1 MYKRQILDEEI
12 TKIDKVLPGEVAF
25 KLYDTYGFP
34 LDLTQDI
41 LKNKSLQIDSKK
53 FDDLMK
59 KSRELAKK
67 NWKGSGD
74 SAVDDIW
81 FAIRDKLGA
90 TEFLGYETD
99 QAEGVVKSLL
109 KNNQQ
114 VDSLKTGDEGMIILN
129 QTPFYGESGGQVGDI
144 GEIISNNFQFKVS
157 DVQKKLGELFVHYG
171 KVISGEIKINDS
183 VELKIDVERR
193 ENIRAY
199 HSATHLLHESLRR
212 VLGTHVTQKGSL
224 VEADRLR
231 FDFSHMKPITPEEID
246 KIESFVNSMVETKSS
261 VKTRL
266 MTPKEAVDLSL
277 IHI

>member
-1 MYKRQILDEEI
+1 
-12 TKIDKVLPGEVAF
+12 
-25 KLYDTYGFP
+25 
-34 LDLTQDI
+34 
-41 LKNKSLQIDSKK
+41 
-53 FDDLMK
+53 MK
-59 KSRELAKK
+59 KNRELAKK

-74 SAVDDIW
+74 STVDDIW

-231 FDFSHMKPITPEEID
+231 FDFSHMKPITTCLLYTSPSPRD
-246 KIESFVNSMVETKSS
+246 RTRSRMPSS
-261 VKTRL
+261 
-266 MTPKEAVDLSL
+266 A
-277 IHI
+277 